1 MKTHFDFDVLKTQP
15 SDWTVVGEHGD
26 MVVVNRIQKRDEE
39 GKHTRREG
47 RSTSALLSNS
57 SLTQSMWPFWD
68 APNNGVAPYNTVK
81 CEYWTKCTGKCQ
93 VKFSAI
99 VREKK
104 DLYGYVLVDA
114 EQTLRDLVVSIKDK
128 LHMIHRTRDFHNLH
142 LYSIGKSGNEDLNF
156 IIFD

>member
-1 MKTHFDFDVLKTQP
+1 MQLNTNNFRIEDLVMMDADVTFEDDYKLK
-15 SDWTVVGEHGD
+15 
-26 MVVVNRIQKRDEE
+26 I
-39 GKHTRREG
+39 
-47 RSTSALLSNS
+47 S
-57 SLTQSMWPFWD
+57 SKKLKS
-68 APNNGVAPYNTVK
+68 
-81 CEYWTKCTGKCQ
+81 GKCQ

-114 EQTLRDLVVSIKDK
+114 EQTLRDLVMSIKDK